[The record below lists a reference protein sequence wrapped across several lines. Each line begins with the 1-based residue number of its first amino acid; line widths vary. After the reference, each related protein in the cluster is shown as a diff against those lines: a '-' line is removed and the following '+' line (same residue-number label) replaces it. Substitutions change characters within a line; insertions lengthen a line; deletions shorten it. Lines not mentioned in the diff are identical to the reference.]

1 MGGLAVIAIIIV
13 FVFIIVIPKKI
24 RQIEFDAEGKMD
36 PNNFIVRYKKSTLIF
51 YIIYTIMFAS
61 TLGYVYFPFNFD
73 NDKELQQAL
82 ALSLLPL
89 PGLIGIFLWIRF
101 KIVVNGNQI
110 TSRAYFGRKKTFTF
124 NDITKI
130 EQGIKQT
137 DAGLTE
143 YITAYHQE
151 EKLFT
156 VKSACPGYN
165 VLISCL
171 KDKGARF
178 VIGKKCMQCN
188 NVYLVSDRVCPNCR
202 SSLFQEII
210 QERTSQSQGYKPLFA
225 PVSGDTWVCK
235 KCGQVNSTNS
245 SMCKG
250 CGDYK

>member
-1 MGGLAVIAIIIV
+1 MIIITV
-13 FVFIIVIPKKI
+13 FVLIIVISKKI

-51 YIIYTIMFAS
+51 YIIYTIMFTSA
-61 TLGYVYFPFNFD
+61 LGYVDFPFNFD
-73 NDKELQQAL
+73 SDKELKQAL
-82 ALSLLPL
+82 VLWLLPL
-89 PGLIGIFLWIRF
+89 FGLIGIFLWLRF

-110 TSRAYFGRKKTFTF
+110 TSRAYLGRKKTFTID
-124 NDITKI
+124 DITKV

-165 VLISCL
+165 VLVSCL
-171 KDKGARF
+171 KDKVARF

-188 NVYLVSDRVCPNCR
+188 TVYSVSDRVCPNCR
-202 SSLFQEII
+202 SPLFQEII

-235 KCGQVNSTNS
+235 KCEQVNSSNS
-245 SMCKG
+245 SICKG
-250 CGDYK
+250 CGEYK